1 MVDAIL
7 KRSSELKQALSDFVF
22 DAEGEL
28 AIALETFSA
37 QQMSKSGDK
46 DMNQRNL
53 PLDRFIVD
61 GRVGDKT
68 PIDLF
73 LESETE
79 LSQSDRDLVESWKR
93 SIIGLFAIAQVL
105 EDGFEL
111 INQTTAKSYI
121 VKPNDPKTWESMSRY
136 KVGEILLAQIAPVTD
151 EYWMFSS
158 KCITLGKLGKPKL
171 AVAIGN
177 FKQVYNNYLYSDAP
191 ELLEEAWRSVEK
203 YHTEFVDFFG
213 SDEVTLPG
221 YQLNKKL
228 AEFQE
233 QITEKRLDESGFDRS
248 KSLEELAE
256 GAGFSQEEIKSVAE
270 SMGVDSKESE
280 NLFNGKQTAKMIQPK
295 IELPADLKKAERVTV
310 ISHPRWGQ
318 MFLPTYCQFKNILE
332 TDEAKNVA
340 ETTKLVRHYLE
351 SPQINI
357 FIWQRL
363 AQQYPTQPDN
373 PRRAVMD
380 SVEAIAISLICTT
393 LVLILLREINLETSL
408 KEALGKII
416 FESVPFAIRVALARS
431 IMSGQNGKDEQNLD
445 NSNNQKQ
452 SSKKSTRN
460 HFLGDI
466 GATLIGAIFI
476 AFNIAPTDEISM
488 LSTAISEPWL
498 LGIVAASLIISYGIV
513 FVCDLIIAKK
523 QEIEF
528 LMAAGLSKE
537 NSQIVGNNYLVMGT
551 LERQDW
557 KQGNQGTLPPSEII
571 ERMSIFKDQ

>member
-28 AIALETFSA
+28 ATALETFSA
-37 QQMSKSGDK
+37 QQMSKSGDRE
-46 DMNQRNL
+46 MNQRNL
-53 PLDRFIVD
+53 LIDRFIVD
-61 GRVGDKT
+61 GRIGDKT

-73 LESETE
+73 LDESE
-79 LSQSDRDLVESWKR
+79 LSEGDRDLVESWKH
-93 SIIGLFAIAQVL
+93 SIIGLFAIAQIL

-111 INQTTAKSYI
+111 INQTTDKPYI

-151 EYWMFSS
+151 GYWMFSS
-158 KCITLGKLGKPKL
+158 QCITLGKLGKPKL

-191 ELLEEAWRSVEK
+191 NLLEEAWRSVEK

-256 GAGFSQEEIKSVAE
+256 GAGISQEEIKSVAE
-270 SMGVDSKESE
+270 SMGVDPKESE
-280 NLFNGKQTAKMIQPK
+280 NLFNGKQAAKIVQPK
-295 IELPADLKKAERVTV
+295 IELPADFKKAEQVTA

-318 MFLPTYCQFKNILE
+318 MFLPTYCQFKKVLE
-332 TDEAKNVA
+332 TGEENNTP

-363 AQQYPTQPDN
+363 AQQYHTQL
-373 PRRAVMD
+373 
-380 SVEAIAISLICTT
+380 EAL
-393 LVLILLREINLETSL
+393 L
-408 KEALGKII
+408 KEVLKRPNFDLEKYFNALMQEFNKSL
-416 FESVPFAIRVALARS
+416 EADLPETASVPLHLHALFQEAVLEVS
-431 IMSGQNGKDEQNLD
+431 KSKSKDKATKQKIGKGF
-445 NSNNQKQ
+445 QK
-452 SSKKSTRN
+452 
-460 HFLGDI
+460 
-466 GATLIGAIFI
+466 
-476 AFNIAPTDEISM
+476 
-488 LSTAISEPWL
+488 
-498 LGIVAASLIISYGIV
+498 
-513 FVCDLIIAKK
+513 
-523 QEIEF
+523 
-528 LMAAGLSKE
+528 
-537 NSQIVGNNYLVMGT
+537 
-551 LERQDW
+551 
-557 KQGNQGTLPPSEII
+557 
-571 ERMSIFKDQ
+571 

>member
-7 KRSSELKQALSDFVF
+7 ERSSQLKQALSDFVY
-22 DAEGEL
+22 DAEGEM
-28 AIALETFSA
+28 ATALEMFSA
-37 QQMSKSGDK
+37 QQMAKAGDK

-53 PLDRFIVD
+53 LIDRFIVD
-61 GRVGDKT
+61 GRIGGKT
-68 PIDLF
+68 PINIF
-73 LESETE
+73 LEETE
-79 LSQSDRDLVESWKR
+79 LSKSDRDLVESWKH
-93 SIIGLFAIAQVL
+93 SIIGLFAIAKIL

-111 INQTTAKSYI
+111 INQTTTKSYT
-121 VKPNDPKTWESMSRY
+121 VKPNTSKTWESMSRY

-158 KCITLGKLGKPKL
+158 QCITLGKLGKPKL

-233 QITEKRLDESGFDRS
+233 QITEKRLDESGFDRT

-256 GAGFSQEEIKSVAE
+256 SAGVSQEEIKEVAE

-280 NLFNGKQTAKMIQPK
+280 KLFNGKQAAKMVQPK
-295 IELPADLKKAERVTV
+295 IELPPDLKKAEQVTA

-318 MFLPTYCQFKNILE
+318 MFLPNYCQFQNILKS
-332 TDEAKNVA
+332 DEEKDSA

-363 AQQYPTQPDN
+363 AKQYPTEL
-373 PRRAVMD
+373 
-380 SVEAIAISLICTT
+380 EA
-393 LVLILLREINLETSL
+393 LLREVLERPKFDLERDFNALMLEFNKSL
-408 KEALGKII
+408 EADLP
-416 FESVPFAIRVALARS
+416 ETASVPLHLHTLFQEAVLEVSKSKPKDRAAK
-431 IMSGQNGKDEQNLD
+431 QKTGKGF
-445 NSNNQKQ
+445 QK
-452 SSKKSTRN
+452 
-460 HFLGDI
+460 
-466 GATLIGAIFI
+466 
-476 AFNIAPTDEISM
+476 
-488 LSTAISEPWL
+488 
-498 LGIVAASLIISYGIV
+498 
-513 FVCDLIIAKK
+513 
-523 QEIEF
+523 
-528 LMAAGLSKE
+528 
-537 NSQIVGNNYLVMGT
+537 
-551 LERQDW
+551 
-557 KQGNQGTLPPSEII
+557 
-571 ERMSIFKDQ
+571 